1 MYPQTTNKLP
11 DNYYE
16 LDPITQ
22 REVRKRLGAT
32 QEADSSQL
40 EKNKAAAE
48 SLYAGL
54 GGNSA
59 PSGTTFD
66 KIDAT
71 TPDATT
77 PENSDPDRRINDLA
91 AQVGALYG
99 SPQNRQENPDEMATN
114 RFYWDVSKTGEPD
127 EAEKDSALPDEQ
139 YEPLTPEDEGDH
151 LLNGRRTSARKVY
164 NQLDA
169 STADRLAGEGD
180 SRLAALDVIDGFG
193 DSIHVNQKGKFD
205 NQLGK
210 TKTEV
215 RQRFEKL
222 GIGKHLDTRDGDF
235 TQRIE
240 TRVTTEVLEAGVG
253 DTGEYVMGKDQV
265 NTETHGDILDTD
277 KAREAVRAVAAEEF
291 LLCIKNDDIAY
302 NALAAADP
310 SLARF
315 VSGYGN
321 FFSDRNI
328 ESETNKN
335 LAELGRR
342 LEQSEPAMQL
352 MQQMQEQK
360 LAAAPSPENPPQNH
374 SNVFVETTSR
384 RSFAK
389 KPAHTPFQKNTK
401 MTNTLLGSSEQ
412 RVSWP

>member
-1 MYPQTTNKLP
+1 MTLMPPNGRDLSP
-11 DNYYE
+11 DQLALE
-16 LDPITQ
+16 MAQ
-22 REVRKRLGAT
+22 RRKGYDKTAT
-32 QEADSSQL
+32 QQQAE
-40 EKNKAAAE
+40 NKAAVN

-59 PSGTTFD
+59 PSSTFD
-66 KIDAT
+66 KTDTAT
-71 TPDATT
+71 Q
-77 PENSDPDRRINDLA
+77 ENSDPRMNDLA

-99 SPQNRQENPDEMATN
+99 TPQAHKRENPDEMATN
-114 RFYWDVSKTGEPD
+114 RFYWDVSKTGEPN
-127 EAEKDSALPDEQ
+127 EAEKDSALPAKQ

-180 SRLAALDVIDGFG
+180 SRLAALDVIDGLG

-205 NQLGK
+205 NQVGK

-215 RQRFEKL
+215 KKL
-222 GIGKHLDTRDGDF
+222 GIDEHLDTRDGDF
-235 TQRIE
+235 TQCIE

-253 DTGEYVMGKDQV
+253 DTGEYVMGKDQIY
-265 NTETHGDILDTD
+265 TGTHGDILNTD
-277 KAREAVRAVAAEEF
+277 KAHEAVRAVAAEEF
-291 LLCIKNDDIAY
+291 LLCVKNGDISY
-302 NALAAADP
+302 DALAAVDP

-315 VSGYGN
+315 VSGYGS

-328 ESETNKN
+328 ESETNEN

-360 LAAAPSPENPPQNH
+360 LAAAPPPENSQNH
-374 SNVFVETTSR
+374 SNVFESSSH

-389 KPAHTPFQKNTK
+389 KPAHTPLQKNTK
-401 MTNTLLGSSEQ
+401 TTNTFLGSEQ
-412 RVSWP
+412 RVSLR

>member
-1 MYPQTTNKLP
+1 MTLVPPSGRDLSP
-11 DNYYE
+11 DQLWALKME
-16 LDPITQ
+16 Q
-22 REVRKRLGAT
+22 RHKGYDKTAT
-32 QEADSSQL
+32 QQQAENEAAV
-40 EKNKAAAE
+40 N
-48 SLYAGL
+48 SLYASL
-54 GGNSA
+54 GGNNELS
-59 PSGTTFD
+59 SNTFD
-66 KIDAT
+66 KIDT
-71 TPDATT
+71 TT
-77 PENSDPDRRINDLA
+77 PENSDPRMDDLA
-91 AQVGALYG
+91 RQVNALYG
-99 SPQNRQENPDEMATN
+99 SPQSHKRENPNPDEMATN
-114 RFYWDVSKTGEPD
+114 RFYWDVSKTDEPD
-127 EAEKDSALPDEQ
+127 KAEEDSVLPDEQ
-139 YEPLTPEDEGDH
+139 YEPLTPKDEGDH

-360 LAAAPSPENPPQNH
+360 LAAAPSPENSQ
-374 SNVFVETTSR
+374 
-384 RSFAK
+384 
-389 KPAHTPFQKNTK
+389 NTK
-401 MTNTLLGSSEQ
+401 QQQSIAEHFGFDLAA
-412 RVSWP
+412 

>member
-1 MYPQTTNKLP
+1 MTLMPPNGRDLSP
-11 DNYYE
+11 DQLRALE
-16 LDPITQ
+16 ME
-22 REVRKRLGAT
+22 RRRKGYDKTAM
-32 QEADSSQL
+32 QQQADNEAAV
-40 EKNKAAAE
+40 N

-59 PSGTTFD
+59 PSSTTFD
-66 KIDAT
+66 KTDNAT
-71 TPDATT
+71 TPK
-77 PENSDPDRRINDLA
+77 NSDPRMNDLA
-91 AQVGALYG
+91 AQVNALYG
-99 SPQNRQENPDEMATN
+99 SPQNRQENPDEMAIN
-114 RFYWDVSKTGEPD
+114 RFYWDVSKTDEPD
-127 EAEKDSALPDEQ
+127 KAEEDSVLPDEQ

-180 SRLAALDVIDGFG
+180 SRLAALDVIDGLG

-205 NQLGK
+205 NQVGK

-215 RQRFEKL
+215 KKL
-222 GIGKHLDTRDGDF
+222 GIDEHLDTRDGDF

-253 DTGEYVMGKDQV
+253 DTGEYVMGKDQMY
-265 NTETHGDILDTD
+265 TGTHGDILNTE
-277 KAREAVRAVAAEEF
+277 KAHETVRAVAAEEF

-315 VSGYGN
+315 VSGYGS

-328 ESETNKN
+328 ESETNEN

-360 LAAAPSPENPPQNH
+360 LAAAPSPEDTQNH

-389 KPAHTPFQKNTK
+389 KPAHAPLQKNTK
-401 MTNTLLGSSEQ
+401 TTNTFLGSGQ
-412 RVSWP
+412 RVSWY

>member
-1 MYPQTTNKLP
+1 MTLVPPNGRDLSP
-11 DNYYE
+11 DQLWALKME
-16 LDPITQ
+16 Q
-22 REVRKRLGAT
+22 RHKGYDKTAT
-32 QEADSSQL
+32 QQQAENEAAV
-40 EKNKAAAE
+40 N

-59 PSGTTFD
+59 PSSTTFD
-66 KIDAT
+66 KIDNTT
-71 TPDATT
+71 TPK
-77 PENSDPDRRINDLA
+77 NNDPRMDDLA
-91 AQVGALYG
+91 RQVNALYG
-99 SPQNRQENPDEMATN
+99 SPQSHKRENPNPDEMATN
-114 RFYWDVSKTGEPD
+114 RFYWDVSKTDEPD
-127 EAEKDSALPDEQ
+127 KAEEDSVLPDEQ
-139 YEPLTPEDEGDH
+139 YEPLTPKDEGDH

-205 NQLGK
+205 KQ
-210 TKTEV
+210 THKTETKV
-215 RQRFEKL
+215 QQRFEKL

-265 NTETHGDILDTD
+265 NTETHGDILNTD

-360 LAAAPSPENPPQNH
+360 LAVAPPPENTQNH
-374 SNVFVETTSR
+374 PNVFVETSSH

-389 KPAHTPFQKNTK
+389 KPENTPFQKNTK
-401 MTNTLLGSSEQ
+401 TTNTFLGSKQ
-412 RVSWP
+412 RVSWH

>member
-1 MYPQTTNKLP
+1 MTLMPPNGRDLSP
-11 DNYYE
+11 DQLRALE
-16 LDPITQ
+16 ME
-22 REVRKRLGAT
+22 RRRKGYDKTAM
-32 QEADSSQL
+32 QQQADNEAAV
-40 EKNKAAAE
+40 N

-59 PSGTTFD
+59 PSSTTFE
-66 KIDAT
+66 KTDA
-71 TPDATT
+71 A
-77 PENSDPDRRINDLA
+77 DRRMDDLA
-91 AQVGALYG
+91 RQVNALYG
-99 SPQNRQENPDEMATN
+99 SPQSHKRENPDEMATN
-114 RFYWDVSKTGEPD
+114 RFYWDVSKTDEPD
-127 EAEKDSALPDEQ
+127 KAEEDSVLPDEQ
-139 YEPLTPEDEGDH
+139 YEPLTPKDEGDH

-180 SRLAALDVIDGFG
+180 SRLVALDVIDGFG

-360 LAAAPSPENPPQNH
+360 LAAAPSPEDTQNH

-389 KPAHTPFQKNTK
+389 KPAHAPLQKNTK
-401 MTNTLLGSSEQ
+401 TTNTFLGSGQ
-412 RVSWP
+412 RVSWY

>member
-1 MYPQTTNKLP
+1 MTLMPPNGRDLSP
-11 DNYYE
+11 DQLRALE
-16 LDPITQ
+16 MEQ
-22 REVRKRLGAT
+22 RRKGYDKTAT
-32 QEADSSQL
+32 QQQAENEAAV
-40 EKNKAAAE
+40 N

-59 PSGTTFD
+59 PSSTFD
-66 KIDAT
+66 KTDN
-71 TPDATT
+71 ATT
-77 PENSDPDRRINDLA
+77 PESSDPRINDLA

-360 LAAAPSPENPPQNH
+360 LAVAPSPENSQ
-374 SNVFVETTSR
+374 
-384 RSFAK
+384 
-389 KPAHTPFQKNTK
+389 NTK
-401 MTNTLLGSSEQ
+401 QQQSIAEHFGFDLAA
-412 RVSWP
+412 

>member
-1 MYPQTTNKLP
+1 MTLMPPNGRDLSPDQRATLEMEPHRKGYNK
-11 DNYYE
+11 
-16 LDPITQ
+16 T
-22 REVRKRLGAT
+22 AT
-32 QEADSSQL
+32 QQQAENEAAV
-40 EKNKAAAE
+40 N

-59 PSGTTFD
+59 PSSTTFD
-66 KIDAT
+66 KTDN
-71 TPDATT
+71 ATT
-77 PENSDPDRRINDLA
+77 PESSDPRMDNLA
-91 AQVGALYG
+91 AQVDALYG
-99 SPQNRQENPDEMATN
+99 SSQNRQESPDEMATN

-127 EAEKDSALPDEQ
+127 EAEKDSVLPDKQ
-139 YEPLTPEDEGDH
+139 YEPLTPKDEGDH

-180 SRLAALDVIDGFG
+180 SRLAALDVIDGLG
-193 DSIHVNQKGKFD
+193 DSIHANQKGKFD
-205 NQLGK
+205 KQ
-210 TKTEV
+210 THKTETEV
-215 RQRFEKL
+215 QQRFEKL
-222 GIGKHLDTRDGDF
+222 GIDKYLDTHDGVK
-235 TQRIE
+235 QRIK

-265 NTETHGDILDTD
+265 NTETHGDILNTD

-291 LLCIKNDDIAY
+291 LLCIKNGDIAY
-302 NALAAADP
+302 DALAAADP

-328 ESETNKN
+328 ESETNEN

-360 LAAAPSPENPPQNH
+360 LAAAPSPEDTQNH

-389 KPAHTPFQKNTK
+389 KPAHAPLQKNTK
-401 MTNTLLGSSEQ
+401 TTNTFLGSGQ
-412 RVSWP
+412 RVSWY

>member
-1 MYPQTTNKLP
+1 MTLVPPNGRDLSP
-11 DNYYE
+11 DQLWALKME
-16 LDPITQ
+16 Q
-22 REVRKRLGAT
+22 RREGHDKTAM
-32 QEADSSQL
+32 QQQADNEAAI
-40 EKNKAAAE
+40 N

-59 PSGTTFD
+59 PSGNTFD
-66 KIDAT
+66 TTGTAT
-71 TPDATT
+71 L
-77 PENSDPDRRINDLA
+77 ENSNPDPRMDDLA
-91 AQVGALYG
+91 AQVDALYG
-99 SPQNRQENPDEMATN
+99 PSQNRQENPDEMATN

-180 SRLAALDVIDGFG
+180 SRLAALDVIDGLG
-193 DSIHVNQKGKFD
+193 DSIHANQKGKFD
-205 NQLGK
+205 KQ
-210 TKTEV
+210 THKTETKV
-215 RQRFEKL
+215 QQQFEKL
-222 GIGKHLDTRDGDF
+222 GIDEHLDMHDGGVK
-235 TQRIE
+235 QRIK
-240 TRVTTEVLEAGVG
+240 TRVTTGVLEAGVG

-265 NTETHGDILDTD
+265 NTETHGDILNTD

-291 LLCIKNDDIAY
+291 LLCVKNGDIAY
-302 NALAAADP
+302 DALAAADP

-315 VSGYGN
+315 VSGYGS

-360 LAAAPSPENPPQNH
+360 LAAAPSPEDTQNH
-374 SNVFVETTSR
+374 SNVFVETSSH

-401 MTNTLLGSSEQ
+401 TTNTFLGSEQ
-412 RVSWP
+412 RISWH

>member
-1 MYPQTTNKLP
+1 MTLMPPNGRDLSP
-11 DNYYE
+11 DQLGE
-16 LDPITQ
+16 LKEKQ
-22 REVRKRLGAT
+22 RRKGYDKTAT
-32 QEADSSQL
+32 QQQAENEAAV
-40 EKNKAAAE
+40 N

-59 PSGTTFD
+59 PSSTFD
-66 KIDAT
+66 KTDN
-71 TPDATT
+71 ATT
-77 PENSDPDRRINDLA
+77 PESSDPRINDLA
-91 AQVGALYG
+91 AQVNALYG

-114 RFYWDVSKTGEPD
+114 RFYWDVSKTDEPD
-127 EAEKDSALPDEQ
+127 KAEEDSVLPDEQ
-139 YEPLTPEDEGDH
+139 YEPLTPKDEGDH

-360 LAAAPSPENPPQNH
+360 LAAVPSPENTQ
-374 SNVFVETTSR
+374 
-384 RSFAK
+384 
-389 KPAHTPFQKNTK
+389 NTK
-401 MTNTLLGSSEQ
+401 QQQSIAEHFGFDLAA
-412 RVSWP
+412 

>member
-1 MYPQTTNKLP
+1 MTLMPPNGRDLSP
-11 DNYYE
+11 DQLALE
-16 LDPITQ
+16 MEQ
-22 REVRKRLGAT
+22 RRKGYDKTAT
-32 QEADSSQL
+32 QQQAENEAAV
-40 EKNKAAAE
+40 N

-59 PSGTTFD
+59 PSSSTFE
-66 KIDAT
+66 KTDA
-71 TPDATT
+71 A
-77 PENSDPDRRINDLA
+77 DRRMDDLA
-91 AQVGALYG
+91 RQVNALYG
-99 SPQNRQENPDEMATN
+99 SPQSHKRENPDEMATN
-114 RFYWDVSKTGEPD
+114 RFYWDVSKTDEPD
-127 EAEKDSALPDEQ
+127 KAEEDSVLPDEQ
-139 YEPLTPEDEGDH
+139 YEPLTPKDEGDH

-180 SRLAALDVIDGFG
+180 SRLAALDVIDGLG
-193 DSIHVNQKGKFD
+193 DSIHINQKGKLD
-205 NQLGK
+205 NQTRK
-210 TKTEV
+210 TGTKV
-215 RQRFEKL
+215 KQQFEKL
-222 GIGKHLDTRDGDF
+222 GINKHLDTHGGGVK
-235 TQRIE
+235 QRIE

-253 DTGEYVMGKDQV
+253 DTGEYVMGKDQIY
-265 NTETHGDILDTD
+265 TGTHGDILNTD

-291 LLCIKNDDIAY
+291 LLCIKNGDISY
-302 NALAAADP
+302 DALAAADP

-315 VSGYGN
+315 VSGYGS

>member
-1 MYPQTTNKLP
+1 MTLVPPSGRDLSP
-11 DNYYE
+11 DQLWALKME
-16 LDPITQ
+16 Q
-22 REVRKRLGAT
+22 RHKGYDKTAT
-32 QEADSSQL
+32 QQQAENEAAV
-40 EKNKAAAE
+40 N

-59 PSGTTFD
+59 PSSTTFD
-66 KIDAT
+66 KTDN
-71 TPDATT
+71 ATT
-77 PENSDPDRRINDLA
+77 PENST
-91 AQVGALYG
+91 AQVDALYG
-99 SPQNRQENPDEMATN
+99 TPQAHKRENPDEVATN
-114 RFYWDVSKTGEPD
+114 RFYWDVSKTGEPN
-127 EAEKDSALPDEQ
+127 EAEKDSALPAKQ

-169 STADRLAGEGD
+169 STADRLAGQGD

-315 VSGYGN
+315 VSGYGS

-360 LAAAPSPENPPQNH
+360 LAATPSPKDTQNH
-374 SNVFVETTSR
+374 SNVFETSSL

-389 KPAHTPFQKNTK
+389 KPENAPTQKNTK
-401 MTNTLLGSSEQ
+401 TTSTLLGSKQ
-412 RVSWP
+412 RVVSWR

>member
-1 MYPQTTNKLP
+1 MTLMPPNGRDLSP
-11 DNYYE
+11 DQLRVLE
-16 LDPITQ
+16 MEQ
-22 REVRKRLGAT
+22 RRKGYDKTAT
-32 QEADSSQL
+32 QQQAENEAAV
-40 EKNKAAAE
+40 N

-59 PSGTTFD
+59 PSSTTFD
-66 KIDAT
+66 KTDNAT
-71 TPDATT
+71 TPK
-77 PENSDPDRRINDLA
+77 NSDPRMNDLA
-91 AQVGALYG
+91 AQVNALYG

-127 EAEKDSALPDEQ
+127 KAEEDSALPDEQ

-180 SRLAALDVIDGFG
+180 SRLAALDVIDGLG

-205 NQLGK
+205 NQVGK

-215 RQRFEKL
+215 KKL
-222 GIGKHLDTRDGDF
+222 GIDEHLDTRDGDF

-253 DTGEYVMGKDQV
+253 DTGEYVMGKDQIY
-265 NTETHGDILDTD
+265 TGTHGDILNTD
-277 KAREAVRAVAAEEF
+277 KAHEAVRAVAAEEF
-291 LLCIKNDDIAY
+291 LLCIKNGDISY
-302 NALAAADP
+302 DALAAVDP

-315 VSGYGN
+315 VSGYGS

-328 ESETNKN
+328 ESETNEN

-360 LAAAPSPENPPQNH
+360 LAAAPPPENSQ
-374 SNVFVETTSR
+374 
-384 RSFAK
+384 
-389 KPAHTPFQKNTK
+389 NTK
-401 MTNTLLGSSEQ
+401 QQQSIAEHFGFDLAA
-412 RVSWP
+412 

>member
-1 MYPQTTNKLP
+1 MTLVPPNGRDLSPDQLWALKEKL
-11 DNYYE
+11 
-16 LDPITQ
+16 
-22 REVRKRLGAT
+22 RRKGYDKTAT
-32 QEADSSQL
+32 QQQAENEAAV
-40 EKNKAAAE
+40 N

-54 GGNSA
+54 GGNSV

-66 KIDAT
+66 KIDT
-71 TPDATT
+71 TT
-77 PENSDPDRRINDLA
+77 PENSDPDDLA
-91 AQVGALYG
+91 RQVDALYG
-99 SPQNRQENPDEMATN
+99 SPQSHKRENPNPDEMATN

-127 EAEKDSALPDEQ
+127 EAEKDSVLPDEQ
-139 YEPLTPEDEGDH
+139 YEPLTPKDEGDH

-164 NQLDA
+164 SQLDA

-193 DSIHVNQKGKFD
+193 DSIHANQKGKFD
-205 NQLGK
+205 KQ
-210 TKTEV
+210 THKTETKV
-215 RQRFEKL
+215 QQQFEKL
-222 GIGKHLDTRDGDF
+222 GIDEHLDMHDGDVQ
-235 TQRIE
+235 QRIK

-265 NTETHGDILDTD
+265 YTETHGDILNTD

-291 LLCIKNDDIAY
+291 LLCIKNGDIAY

-360 LAAAPSPENPPQNH
+360 LAAAPSPENTQ
-374 SNVFVETTSR
+374 
-384 RSFAK
+384 
-389 KPAHTPFQKNTK
+389 NTK
-401 MTNTLLGSSEQ
+401 QQQSIAEHFGFDLAA
-412 RVSWP
+412 

>member
-1 MYPQTTNKLP
+1 MTLVPPNGRDLSPDQLWALKEKL
-11 DNYYE
+11 
-16 LDPITQ
+16 
-22 REVRKRLGAT
+22 RRKGYDKTAT
-32 QEADSSQL
+32 QQQAENEAAV
-40 EKNKAAAE
+40 N

-54 GGNSA
+54 GGNSV

-66 KIDAT
+66 KIDT
-71 TPDATT
+71 TT
-77 PENSDPDRRINDLA
+77 PENSDPDDLA
-91 AQVGALYG
+91 RQVDALYG
-99 SPQNRQENPDEMATN
+99 SPQSHKRENPNPDEMATN

-127 EAEKDSALPDEQ
+127 EAEKDSVLPDEQ
-139 YEPLTPEDEGDH
+139 YEPLTPKDEGDH

-193 DSIHVNQKGKFD
+193 DSIHANQKGKFD
-205 NQLGK
+205 KQ
-210 TKTEV
+210 THKTETKV
-215 RQRFEKL
+215 QQQFEKL
-222 GIGKHLDTRDGDF
+222 GIDEHLDMHDGDVQ
-235 TQRIE
+235 QRIK

-265 NTETHGDILDTD
+265 YTETHGDILNTD

-291 LLCIKNDDIAY
+291 LLCIKNGDIAY

-315 VSGYGN
+315 VSGYGS

-328 ESETNKN
+328 ESETNEN

-360 LAAAPSPENPPQNH
+360 LAAAPSPENTQ
-374 SNVFVETTSR
+374 
-384 RSFAK
+384 
-389 KPAHTPFQKNTK
+389 NTK
-401 MTNTLLGSSEQ
+401 QQQSIAEHFGFDLAA
-412 RVSWP
+412 